1 MLQRPP
7 RFGRPLLFVSP
18 VWLLRSANGRGIR
31 LGTRRPNWRGWRFHR
46 EEFVVIQVA
55 VEVPRQLRRLG
66 TKSRP
71 STFQENDGHNPP
83 ILRVGKGTKPP
94 EASAILGTSARLSQH
109 RLLDEVRA

>member
-55 VEVPRQLRRLG
+55 VQVPRQLRRLG

-83 ILRVGKGTKPP
+83 DRKSTRLNSSHRCISYAVFCLKKTK
-94 EASAILGTSARLSQH
+94 T
-109 RLLDEVRA
+109 D